1 MSERAN
7 PPTRDQVAR
16 KLRELIAGDITPEAA
31 SEWASP
37 WITRTEEVGD
47 AKIKR
52 ALVELAGA
60 DMIVDVEG
68 HLLHGHADFVA
79 WLEELTGESC

>member
-1 MSERAN
+1 MQEHDS

-47 AKIKR
+47 AKAKR

-60 DMIVDVEG
+60 DMPSTDREYLFAKI
-68 HLLHGHADFVA
+68 DFEA
-79 WLEELTGESC
+79 WLRELDTGSP